1 MITYRD
7 SLQNI
12 STSNLHG
19 FFVGWPNP
27 PSPETLLRLLKN
39 SNHFVLAEDEETG
52 HIGGFIT
59 AISDD
64 VLSAYIPFLEVLP
77 AYQGKGIGREL
88 ARRMLKKLS
97 GLYMVDLICDADL
110 QPFYERLGMRKGS
123 GMMLRNLER
132 QSGE

>member
-97 GLYMVDLICDADL
+97 CLYMVDLICDADL

-123 GMMLRNLER
+123 GMLLRNLER